1 MKVKTTITITYE
13 GLTEENN
20 FELVRETTVPEKFS
34 LDKSTEHYGNVIF
47 EAAEEALIDFNHTL
61 FNLSQA
67 RKKRN

>member
-34 LDKSTEHYGNVIF
+34 LDKSTEHYANVMY
-47 EAAEEALIDFNHTL
+47 EAAEETIIDFNHTL
-61 FNLSQA
+61 FGLLSG
-67 RKKRN
+67 RKGK